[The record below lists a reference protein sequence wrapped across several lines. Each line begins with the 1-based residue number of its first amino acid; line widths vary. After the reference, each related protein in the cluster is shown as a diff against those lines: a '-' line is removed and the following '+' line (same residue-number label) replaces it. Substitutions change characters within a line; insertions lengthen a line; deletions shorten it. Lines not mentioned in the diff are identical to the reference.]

1 MEQNFKASVQYN
13 DLLGSVAADRADK
26 ISPTKWLSGKKLI
39 DEGELVVGISM
50 FSGENHGT
58 HQDPVYV
65 TFLVTD
71 LKGYEN
77 VPEMLDSIDG
87 PIQVRKIDVDMN
99 LSDFFA
105 LFKRFDV
112 TLSTKGMMEGRQYRT
127 E

>member
-1 MEQNFKASVQYN
+1 MEQNFKASVQYD
-13 DLLGSVAADRADK
+13 DLLGSVAADKADK
-26 ISPTKWLSGKKLI
+26 NGPSKWLSEKKLI
-39 DEGELVVGISM
+39 EEGELVVGISM
-50 FSGENHGT
+50 YSGENHGT

-87 PIQVRKIDVDMN
+87 PIQVRTIDVDMN
-99 LSDFFA
+99 LTDFFA
-105 LFKRFDV
+105 LFKRFNV
-112 TLSTKGMMEGRQYRT
+112 TLSTKGMMEGQQYRS

>member
-13 DLLGSVAADRADK
+13 DLLGSVAADSADK
-26 ISPTKWLSGKKLI
+26 IGPSQWLSEKKLI
-39 DEGELVVGISM
+39 EEGEFVIGISM
-50 FSGENHGT
+50 FSGENHGAYR
-58 HQDPVYV
+58 DPVYV
-65 TFLVTD
+65 TFLLTD

-87 PIQVRKIDVDMN
+87 PIQVRKIEVDMN
-99 LSDFFA
+99 LTDFFA

-112 TLSTKGMMEGRQYRT
+112 TLSTKGMMEGQQYTT

>member
-1 MEQNFKASVQYN
+1 MEQNFKASVQYD

-26 ISPTKWLSGKKLI
+26 NGPSKWLSEKKLI
-39 DEGELVVGISM
+39 KEGELVVGISM
-50 FSGENHGT
+50 YSGENHGT
-58 HQDPVYV
+58 HQDPVYA

-77 VPEMLDSIDG
+77 VPEMLVSIDG

-99 LSDFFA
+99 LRDFFA
-105 LFKRFDV
+105 LFKRFNV
-112 TLSTKGMMEGRQYRT
+112 TLSTKGMMEGQQYRT